1 MVEIVKTE
9 VNITRINVKKHRQR
23 KEEKD
28 KLKMEYYMS
37 KVIVIDSSGLY
48 FPAVFSWERQ
58 IIKQQETNSD
68 MFIMSP
74 IQVYF
79 SSLISCLK
87 KIGVDEDTKVIIA
100 LEGKSWRKKYYA
112 PYKAQREGD
121 RQKHEAIDWDK
132 CFKELND
139 FHDLLDRT
147 TDWQFIREWD
157 SECDDILSVACRHF
171 KDDEVII
178 VSGDGDLK
186 QLAYYENVRF
196 FNIYKKCK
204 GSRGM
209 YELIS
214 NPLKI
219 LADKAKKGDVS
230 DNIIPSINDTEED
243 FELRYML
250 VNLLKLPVEIEDSI
264 TNEFKKLKNKEKHL
278 AQMPFTKMADKFL
291 TIYDKKYQITEEYCY
306 ALETKRIA
314 RKKKE
319 KNKTK

>member
-1 MVEIVKTE
+1 
-9 VNITRINVKKHRQR
+9 
-23 KEEKD
+23 
-28 KLKMEYYMS
+28 MS
-37 KVIVIDSSGLY
+37 KVIAIDSSGLF
-48 FPAVFSWERQ
+48 FPAVFNWERQ
-58 IIKQQETNSD
+58 IIKQKETKSD

-79 SSLISCLK
+79 SSLVSCLK

-112 PYKAQREGD
+112 PYKAQREEA
-121 RQKHEAIDWDK
+121 RKKHELIDWNK
-132 CFKELND
+132 SFKELND

-157 SECDDILSVACRHF
+157 SECDDILSVACRYF
-171 KDDEVII
+171 KDDKVVI
-178 VSGDGDLK
+178 VSGDSDLK
-186 QLAYYENVRF
+186 MLAYYDNVSF

-214 NPLKI
+214 DPLKI

-243 FELRYML
+243 FELRYFL

-264 TNEFKKLKNKEKHL
+264 INEFKKINKKEKCL
-278 AQMPFTKMADKFL
+278 EQMPFTKMVDRFL
-291 TIYDKKYQITEEYCY
+291 TIYDKKFQITKEYCY
-306 ALETKRIA
+306 ALETKRVE
-314 RKKKE
+314 RKKKDKIE
-319 KNKTK
+319 KIKSK

>member
-1 MVEIVKTE
+1 
-9 VNITRINVKKHRQR
+9 
-23 KEEKD
+23 
-28 KLKMEYYMS
+28 MS
-37 KVIVIDSSGLY
+37 KVIAIDSSGLF
-48 FPAVFSWERQ
+48 FPAVFNWERQ

-79 SSLISCLK
+79 SSLVSCLK
-87 KIGVDEDTKVIIA
+87 KIGVDDDTKVIIA
-100 LEGKSWRKKYYA
+100 LEGKSWRKKHYA

-121 RQKHEAIDWDK
+121 RKKHKTINWDK

-139 FHDLLDRT
+139 FHDMLNMT
-147 TDWQFIREWD
+147 TDWHFIREWD
-157 SECDDILSVACRHF
+157 SECDDILSVACRYF
-171 KDDEVII
+171 KDDKVVI
-178 VSGDGDLK
+178 VSGDSDLK
-186 QLAYYENVRF
+186 MLAYYDNVSF

-243 FELRYML
+243 FELRYLL
-250 VNLLKLPVEIEDSI
+250 VNLLKLPVEIEESI
-264 TNEFKKLKNKEKHL
+264 INEFKKIKEKKQCL
-278 AQMPFTKMADKFL
+278 EQMPFTKMVDRFL
-291 TIYDKKYQITEEYCY
+291 TIYDKKYKITEEYCFN
-306 ALETKRIA
+306 LEQKRIQ
-314 RKKKE
+314 RKKKDKGE
-319 KNKTK
+319 KNGK